1 MVSTFVVVAV
11 QDFDDITTVVSG
23 KDSISVAMNEVN
35 DGTLGF
41 VKDTFDD
48 AIKGANTIEI

>member
-1 MVSTFVVVAV
+1 MVSTFVAV